1 MKDGENKNSILPTVA
16 LAGNPNVG
24 KSTLFNALTGMNQ
37 HTGNWSGKTVDT
49 AEGIFL
55 RSEGDIRLVDIPG
68 TYSLMAHSPEE
79 EIARN
84 FICFGEADATV
95 VVCDATALERNLI
108 LALQCIEVS
117 RRVLVCVNLL
127 DEAKR
132 RGIEV
137 DLAALSRELGV
148 PVVGV
153 VARKK
158 RSLDAFGEA
167 LDSLLGESP
176 LENVTDDIYPQSL
189 NEEIDF
195 ISKKVEKLYTGPIS
209 SRWIAIKLL
218 EGDASICKEIEE
230 RVGEDIL
237 SDTEL
242 ICSLA
247 AAEERLGFSEDG
259 GFVAVT
265 EALVAKAERVAKSCT
280 RELRGEY
287 SRRDK
292 VLDKIFT
299 GRVTAYP
306 VLIFLL
312 TLVLWITIVGANYP
326 SELLSRFFG
335 FLELKI
341 TQLFTFMRVPAVVS
355 DALVLG
361 VFRMVSWVTS
371 VMLPPM
377 AIFFPLFTLLEDFG
391 YLPRV
396 AYNLDRPFAAC
407 GACGK
412 QALTM
417 CMGLGCN
424 AVGVVGCRII
434 DSPRERLLAVL
445 TNNLIPCN
453 GRFSAIIVILSTLF
467 IGLGALS
474 SLLSAVFVIALIVLA
489 TLFTF
494 LLTFILS
501 HTILRGEPSA
511 FTIELPPYRMPDIK
525 KTLVRSL
532 LDRTVKILLRAIAV
546 AAPAGLLLWALANV
560 TLGGTSLLLHMC
572 TSLDPLGRAI
582 GLDGVVLLAFLLG
595 ITANETVIPI
605 MLMAYTGGG
614 YLTEIGSYG
623 ALRDVLASAGWTP
636 LTAVCFLIFML
647 FHFPCST
654 TLITVKREVGRVGY
668 TVLALILP
676 NLLGVLLC
684 AAVAGIG
691 RLF

>member
-230 RVGEDIL
+230 RVARMEKNQ
-237 SDTEL
+237 SKMMT
-242 ICSLA
+242 
-247 AAEERLGFSEDG
+247 
-259 GFVAVT
+259 
-265 EALVAKAERVAKSCT
+265 
-280 RELRGEY
+280 
-287 SRRDK
+287 
-292 VLDKIFT
+292 
-299 GRVTAYP
+299 
-306 VLIFLL
+306 
-312 TLVLWITIVGANYP
+312 TLYFIAG
-326 SELLSRFFG
+326 
-335 FLELKI
+335 
-341 TQLFTFMRVPAVVS
+341 VVS
-355 DALVLG
+355 
-361 VFRMVSWVTS
+361 
-371 VMLPPM
+371 
-377 AIFFPLFTLLEDFG
+377 
-391 YLPRV
+391 
-396 AYNLDRPFAAC
+396 
-407 GACGK
+407 
-412 QALTM
+412 
-417 CMGLGCN
+417 
-424 AVGVVGCRII
+424 
-434 DSPRERLLAVL
+434 
-445 TNNLIPCN
+445 
-453 GRFSAIIVILSTLF
+453 
-467 IGLGALS
+467 
-474 SLLSAVFVIALIVLA
+474 
-489 TLFTF
+489 
-494 LLTFILS
+494 
-501 HTILRGEPSA
+501 
-511 FTIELPPYRMPDIK
+511 
-525 KTLVRSL
+525 
-532 LDRTVKILLRAIAV
+532 
-546 AAPAGLLLWALANV
+546 V
-560 TLGGTSLLLHMC
+560 TLG
-572 TSLDPLGRAI
+572 
-582 GLDGVVLLAFLLG
+582 VQ
-595 ITANETVIPI
+595 
-605 MLMAYTGGG
+605 
-614 YLTEIGSYG
+614 
-623 ALRDVLASAGWTP
+623 
-636 LTAVCFLIFML
+636 
-647 FHFPCST
+647 
-654 TLITVKREVGRVGY
+654 
-668 TVLALILP
+668 IL
-676 NLLGVLLC
+676 
-684 AAVAGIG
+684 
-691 RLF
+691 